1 MTGNAHWIL
10 PQGIEEALP
19 EQAMKLEHLRR
30 KLLDLYAGWGYKLV
44 IPPFIDH
51 LESLLTGTGHDLD
64 LQTFKLIDQVSG
76 RSLGLRADMT
86 PQVARIDAHQLRREA
101 PTRLC
106 YIGTVLRALPD
117 SFGGSRSPMQVGA
130 ELYGHAGVES
140 EIEILD
146 LMLQTFNACGIDDV
160 YLDLG
165 NVDIF
170 KNLSRQAGLDDT
182 DESRLFELLQ
192 RKAVADIESLLASL
206 NIDASLQKMI
216 AGLTGLNGGMT
227 TIERAR
233 ELLKSAG
240 ENVNAA
246 IDYLE
251 QVALGVSKH
260 NADVNIVFDL
270 AELHGYHYQTGVVFA
285 AFVPRLGTEI
295 ARGGRYDDIGKI
307 FGRARAATGFS
318 TDLKILAGLS
328 TCDARLPPRVCAPFI
343 EDAGLDAKIHELRA
357 TGYSVMRLL
366 PGQIGDAVAMGC
378 DHELRRV
385 DGRWRLLDTDS

>member
-19 EQAMKLEHLRR
+19 QQAIRLEQLRR

-51 LESLLTGTGHDLD
+51 LESLLTGAGHDLD
-64 LQTFKLIDQVSG
+64 LQTFKLVDQVSG
-76 RSLGLRADMT
+76 RTLGIRADMT
-86 PQVARIDAHQLRREA
+86 PQVARIDAHQLQREA

-106 YIGTVLRALPD
+106 YIGTVLRARPD

-140 EIEILD
+140 EVEILE
-146 LMLQTFNACGIDDV
+146 LMLQTFKACAIDDV

-170 KNLSRQAGLDDT
+170 RNLSLQAGLDAG

-192 RKAVADIESLLASL
+192 RKAVAEIEALVASL
-206 NIDASLQKMI
+206 HIDASLQNMI
-216 AGLTGLNGGMT
+216 AGLTGLNGGPAT
-227 TIERAR
+227 VERAR
-233 ELLKSAG
+233 ELLKNAG
-240 ENVNAA
+240 DNVNAA
-246 IDYLE
+246 IDYLD
-251 QVALGVSKH
+251 QVAAGVSRH
-260 NADVNIVFDL
+260 NPGVNIVFDL

-295 ARGGRYDDIGKI
+295 ARGGRYDDIGRI

-328 TCDARLPPRVCAPFI
+328 KCDARLPARVCAPPA
-343 EDAGLDAKIHELRA
+343 EDAALDAKIDELRA
-357 TGYSVMRLL
+357 GGYSVMRLL
-366 PGQIGDAVAMGC
+366 PGQTGDAAAMAC
-378 DHELRRV
+378 EHELVLV
-385 DGRWRLLDTDS
+385 DGHWNLLDTDS

>member
-19 EQAMKLEHLRR
+19 QQAIRLEHLRR
-30 KLLDLYAGWGYKLV
+30 KLLDLYAGWGYRLV

-64 LQTFKLIDQVSG
+64 LQTFKLVDQVSG

-86 PQVARIDAHQLRREA
+86 PQVARIDAHQLQREA

-117 SFGGSRSPMQVGA
+117 SFGGSRSPLQVGA

-140 EIEILD
+140 EVEILD
-146 LMLQTFNACGIDDV
+146 LMLQTFQACGIDDV

-170 KNLSRQAGLDDT
+170 KNLSLQAGLDEH

-192 RKAVADIESLLASL
+192 RKAVADIETLLTSLS
-206 NIDASLQKMI
+206 IDSSLQKMI
-216 AGLTGLNGGMT
+216 AGLTGLNGGLE

-233 ELLKSAG
+233 ELLEAAG
-240 ENVNAA
+240 GNVNAA

-251 QVALGVSKH
+251 QVAISVSRH
-260 NADVNIVFDL
+260 NRHVNLVFDL

-285 AFVPRLGTEI
+285 AFVPQLGTEI
-295 ARGGRYDDIGKI
+295 ARGGRYDDIGRI
-307 FGRARAATGFS
+307 FGRSRAATGFS

-328 TCDARLPPRVCAPFI
+328 ACDVQLPPSVCAPPI
-343 EDAGLDAKIHELRA
+343 DDAALAAKINELRA
-357 TGYSVMRLL
+357 AGYSVMRLL
-366 PGQIGDAVAMGC
+366 PGQIGDAAAMAC
-378 DHELRRV
+378 DHELRQV
-385 DGRWRLLDTDS
+385 GGHWQLFDTDY

>member
-19 EQAMKLEHLRR
+19 QQAIQIEYLRR

-51 LESLLTGTGHDLD
+51 LESLLTGTGRDLD
-64 LQTFKLIDQVSG
+64 LQTFKLVDQVSG
-76 RSLGLRADMT
+76 RSLGIRADMT
-86 PQVARIDAHQLRREA
+86 PQVARIDAHQLQREA

-117 SFGGSRSPMQVGA
+117 SFGGSRSPLQVGA

-140 EIEILD
+140 EVEILD
-146 LMLQTFNACGIDDV
+146 LMLQTFQACGIDDV

-170 KNLSRQAGLDDT
+170 KSLSRQAGLDEK

-192 RKAVADIESLLASL
+192 HKAVADIEALVSSL
-206 NIDASLQKMI
+206 NIDASLQRMI
-216 AGLTGLNGGMT
+216 TGLTGLNGGVA
-227 TIERAR
+227 TIGRAR
-233 ELLKSAG
+233 ELLKDAG
-240 ENVNAA
+240 DNVNAA

-251 QVALGVSKH
+251 QVAEGVSKH
-260 NADVNIVFDL
+260 NRDVNVVFDL

-318 TDLKILAGLS
+318 TDLKILAGIS
-328 TCDARLPPRVCAPFI
+328 KSEARLPPRVCAPPV
-343 EDAGLDAKIHELRA
+343 EDAALDAKINALRA
-357 TGYSVMRLL
+357 EGYSVMRLL
-366 PGQIGDAVAMGC
+366 PGQIGNAAAMAC
-378 DHELRRV
+378 DHELELV
-385 DGRWRLLDTDS
+385 DGQWRLLNTDS

>member
-19 EQAMKLEHLRR
+19 QQAIKLEQLRR
-30 KLLDLYAGWGYKLV
+30 RLLDLYAGWGYKLV

-146 LMLQTFNACGIDDV
+146 LMLQTFNACGIDNI

-170 KNLSRQAGLDDT
+170 KSLSRQAGLDQN

-192 RKAVADIESLLASL
+192 RKAVADIESLVATF
-206 NIDASLQKMI
+206 NIDTSLQNMI
-216 AGLTGLNGGMT
+216 TGLTGLNGGLE
-227 TIERAR
+227 TIAHARA
-233 ELLKSAG
+233 LLDNAG
-240 ENVNAA
+240 DNVNAA

-251 QVALGVSKH
+251 QVALGVSQH
-260 NADVNIVFDL
+260 NRDVNIVFDL

-285 AFVPRLGTEI
+285 AFVPQLGTEI

-307 FGRARAATGFS
+307 FGRSRAATGFS

-328 TCDARLPPRVCAPFI
+328 TSDARLPARVCAPYV
-343 EDAGLDAKIHELRA
+343 EDAALDTKINELRSA
-357 TGYSVMRLL
+357 GYSVLRLL
-366 PGQIGDAVAMGC
+366 PGQIGDAAAMAC
-378 DHELRRV
+378 DHELALV
-385 DGRWRLLDTDS
+385 DGQWQLLETDS

>member
-19 EQAMKLEHLRR
+19 QQAIKLEHLRR

-86 PQVARIDAHQLRREA
+86 PQVARIDAHQLHREA

-146 LMLQTFNACGIDDV
+146 LMLQTFQACGIDNV

-170 KNLSRQAGLDDT
+170 KNLSRQAGLDEN
-182 DESRLFELLQ
+182 DESHLFELLQ
-192 RKAVADIESLLASL
+192 RKAVADIESLVASF

-216 AGLTGLNGGMT
+216 TGLTGLNGGLA

-233 ELLKSAG
+233 ELLNNAG
-240 ENVNAA
+240 DNVNAA
-246 IDYLE
+246 IEYLE
-251 QVALGVSKH
+251 QVALGVSQH
-260 NADVNIVFDL
+260 NKDVNIVFDL

-285 AFVPRLGTEI
+285 AFVPQLGTEI
-295 ARGGRYDDIGKI
+295 ARGGRYDDIGRI

-318 TDLKILAGLS
+318 TDLKILAGLA
-328 TCDARLPPRVCAPFI
+328 TCDAGLPSRVCAPPV
-343 EDAGLDAKIHELRA
+343 EDAALEAKINELRSA
-357 TGYSVMRLL
+357 GYSVIRLL
-366 PGQIGDAVAMGC
+366 PGQIGDAAAMAC
-378 DHELRRV
+378 DHELRLV
-385 DGRWRLLDTDS
+385 DGRWQLLDTDS